1 MKGSGDEMSSGI
13 ARRRQAA
20 ALDTGNAAYQER
32 RAEIIKAAG
41 AVFKKNGYRGT
52 KISDIAEVMNMDRAT
67 LYYYVGNKEELFH
80 HAVGDAV
87 EKNALR
93 AESIAEGSGSS
104 ADKLRILVTELMV
117 SYAESYPYLY
127 IYIQEDL
134 SHVAQRSS
142 PWSRQMN
149 RFNKRYE
156 KALVAI
162 IEEGVEDGT
171 FHTGTQPWVIAYGV
185 LGMLAWSNR
194 WFDPGKTSVP
204 AREIGEAYAETIL
217 GGLVHTAANRAAST
231 DTPESTG

>member
-1 MKGSGDEMSSGI
+1 MTSSI
-13 ARRRQAA
+13 AKRRQAA
-20 ALDTGNAAYQER
+20 ALDPNNAAYQER

-52 KISDIAEVMNMDRAT
+52 KISDIAAVMNMDRAT

-87 EKNALR
+87 EKNCHR
-93 AESIAEGSGSS
+93 AEAIARGADSP
-104 ADKLRILVTELMV
+104 ADKLRTLVIELMV

-134 SHVAQRSS
+134 SHLAERSS

-149 RFNKRYE
+149 RYNKRYE

-171 FHTGTQPWVIAYGV
+171 FRTGTQPWVIAYGV

-194 WFDPGKTSVP
+194 WFDPGKSTVP
-204 AREIGEAYAETIL
+204 AREIGEAYAETVL
-217 GGLVHTAANRAAST
+217 GGLVSGRAPE
-231 DTPESTG
+231 DVTPG